1 MILKQKR
8 ENTDV
13 LIVDASKGFI
23 KAGKNNKLRASDI
36 KKIADTVIRRETNP
50 KFSRVVKREEI
61 RENEYNL
68 NIPRYVDSSENP
80 ESWDIYAS
88 MFGGIP
94 EKEIDELNKY
104 WKAFPGLRA
113 ALFSETSSAY
123 AELSVEDIKN
133 AITEHTDVKAFIDN
147 FTTSFAN
154 FSRFLKNELLTNML
168 TLKISREETVLSEDI
183 FKRLDSIPLI
193 DKYIAYQYLDDEWD
207 VIKVDLE
214 IIQTEG
220 YAATKKVDPN
230 MVMKKKN
237 GKDQEVQDGW
247 IGHIMPFE
255 LVQETYLHKE
265 LQSIKQKESRL
276 VDITSQYEE
285 ILDSLTEDEK
295 ESETVNEAKDGFV
308 NTVVTKEAKQI
319 KTTNKILTVFE
330 EDSYEAKILKVAE
343 LIDEEK
349 ELKKKVKSETA
360 KLHLQTKATIEKL
373 TDEQVYELLELKW
386 ISPLVTSLNNLPNAV
401 IDELTAKVLSL
412 SEKYATTY
420 SNIAEEIVE
429 AESALSS
436 LIDELDGN
444 EFDMK
449 GLNEFKSLLKGE

>member
-1 MILKQKR
+1 MEKTR
-8 ENTDV
+8 
-13 LIVDASKGFI
+13 
-23 KAGKNNKLRASDI
+23 
-36 KKIADTVIRRETNP
+36 
-50 KFSRVVKREEI
+50 KFR
-61 RENEYNL
+61 
-68 NIPRYVDSSENP
+68 
-80 ESWDIYAS
+80 
-88 MFGGIP
+88 
-94 EKEIDELNKY
+94 
-104 WKAFPGLRA
+104 
-113 ALFSETSSAY
+113 
-123 AELSVEDIKN
+123 
-133 AITEHTDVKAFIDN
+133 
-147 FTTSFAN
+147 
-154 FSRFLKNELLTNML
+154 
-168 TLKISREETVLSEDI
+168 
-183 FKRLDSIPLI
+183 
-193 DKYIAYQYLDDEWD
+193 
-207 VIKVDLE
+207 
-214 IIQTEG
+214 
-220 YAATKKVDPN
+220 
-230 MVMKKKN
+230 
-237 GKDQEVQDGW
+237 DGW